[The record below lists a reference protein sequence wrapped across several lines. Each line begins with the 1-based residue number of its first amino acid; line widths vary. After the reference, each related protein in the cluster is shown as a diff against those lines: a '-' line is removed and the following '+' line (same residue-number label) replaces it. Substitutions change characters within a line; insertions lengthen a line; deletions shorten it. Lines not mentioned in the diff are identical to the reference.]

1 MLDLVIIIPTLNRPS
16 ILKDCLDSLKR
27 QTIVTPMIYVIDQ
40 SDDTKTKELC
50 KNYHVKYFKV
60 SYKNKSRAANFGI
73 GKTNSRYIAIVDD
86 DVILLPDWLENIK
99 KVLEE
104 NKYAYPVIQGQI
116 IAGKTQSDTE
126 VSRINDTGERRKVFK
141 KKLITPIFKIGCN
154 FIFSRDI
161 LEEVGLFD
169 VNFGPGSLF
178 LSADDAEWGYRVLN
192 SGFKAIFEPSVQLIH
207 QSWRNQQEDL
217 KQMSDYGYGAG
228 AFITKVK
235 ANSILDYMY
244 HFFSIKRWLWYHIIF
259 HSFNSKKCAP
269 YKEYKRQFNN
279 GIFAYKNN
287 ATI

>member
-126 VSRINDTGERRKVFK
+126 VSRINDTGERRK
-141 KKLITPIFKIGCN
+141 I
-154 FIFSRDI
+154 
-161 LEEVGLFD
+161 
-169 VNFGPGSLF
+169 
-178 LSADDAEWGYRVLN
+178 
-192 SGFKAIFEPSVQLIH
+192 
-207 QSWRNQQEDL
+207 
-217 KQMSDYGYGAG
+217 
-228 AFITKVK
+228 
-235 ANSILDYMY
+235 
-244 HFFSIKRWLWYHIIF
+244 
-259 HSFNSKKCAP
+259 
-269 YKEYKRQFNN
+269 
-279 GIFAYKNN
+279 
-287 ATI
+287 